1 MLGVPHIDISVY
13 QLELT
18 HVQQSTRVSSAKSSV
33 QRKVVYKRKQC
44 SKGKSPVRSLK
55 EGSDVENK
63 MRGRGSTTAL
73 AREVHPSKTR
83 FASFGP

>member
-1 MLGVPHIDISVY
+1 MLGAPHIDISVY

-18 HVQQSTRVSSAKSSV
+18 HAQQSTRVSSAKSSV
-33 QRKVVYKRKQC
+33 QKKVVYKR
-44 SKGKSPVRSLK
+44 KGKSPVRSLR

-63 MRGRGSTTAL
+63 MRGRGGTTAL